1 MKKNDLIEML
11 QGIEGNPEI
20 VIYNSVVEDFQ
31 FLDGISSRVKL
42 YKLKRQYFEKIAAL
56 ELSENI
62 SPEDI
67 PNGDFQQL
75 VKDRKLY
82 SNCKWELPENLLVR
96 NLSDTVSKKVV
107 VLFPK
112 QRGKSL
118 SVRGMKGDMEY

>member
-1 MKKNDLIEML
+1 MKKNELIEML
-11 QGIEGNPEI
+11 QRIDGNPEI

-31 FLDGISSRVKL
+31 FLDGIYSRVKL
-42 YKLKRQYFEKIAAL
+42 YKLKRQYFERIAAL
-56 ELSENI
+56 ELSENT
-62 SPEDI
+62 SSKD
-67 PNGDFQQL
+67 DFQQL

-118 SVRGMKGDMEY
+118 SVRGMKGAMEY